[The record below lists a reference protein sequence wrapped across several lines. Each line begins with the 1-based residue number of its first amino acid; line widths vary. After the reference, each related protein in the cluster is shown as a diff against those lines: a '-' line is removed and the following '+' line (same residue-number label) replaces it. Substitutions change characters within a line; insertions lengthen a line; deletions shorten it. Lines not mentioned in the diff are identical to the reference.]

1 MKIPFRTLLAGAALA
16 VCTPAF
22 AQGGAYPAKPVRF
35 VVAFAP
41 GGPADIVA
49 RLVAQKLGDAW
60 GQPVVVENRGGAGG
74 NVAAQAVAKTA
85 PDGYT
90 VLVTT
95 SAIAVNQSLS
105 KNPGYDVERDLIS
118 VSVMASSPNVIV
130 ASLALGA
137 NTLQEVVEKAKS
149 GKLNYGTAG
158 AGTTP
163 HLSAEYL
170 FKILAKVPVT
180 HVPYKGGGPALAAA
194 MSGEVELVSVAMPPA
209 VPMIKSGKIRGIA
222 VTSDRRV
229 AALPD
234 VPTVAESGF
243 PGFADYTWVGLFL
256 PAGAPPDVVARLNGE
271 VDKLLQQPDLR
282 ERLAAIGFEP
292 VGGTPRQFS
301 EYLKTELVKW
311 ARVVR
316 ETGATAE

>member
-1 MKIPFRTLLAGAALA
+1 MMPLARAFLALLLIASTPAALA
-16 VCTPAF
+16 
-22 AQGGAYPAKPVRF
+22 QAYPAKPVRF
-35 VVAFAP
+35 IVAFAP

-49 RLVAQKLGDAW
+49 RLVALKLGEAL
-60 GQPVVVENRGGAGG
+60 GQPVVVENRAGAGG
-74 NVAAQAVAKTA
+74 NVAAQVVAKAA

-105 KNPGYDVERDLIS
+105 KDPGYDVEKDLIP
-118 VSVMASSPNVIV
+118 VAIVASSPNVII
-130 ASLALGA
+130 ASPALGA
-137 NTLQEVVEKAKS
+137 NTLQEVIAKAQG

-158 AGTTP
+158 VGTTP
-163 HLSAEYL
+163 HLTAEYL
-170 FKILAKVPVT
+170 FKVLAKVQVV
-180 HVPYKGGGPALAAA
+180 HVPYNGAAPALAAA
-194 MSGEVELVSVAMPPA
+194 MGGEIELASVAMPPA
-209 VPMIKSGKIRGIA
+209 VPMIKAGKVRGIA

-256 PAGAPPDVVARLNGE
+256 PLHAPPEIVAKLNAE
-271 VDKLLQQPDLR
+271 VEKLLSQPDMR
-282 ERLAAIGFEP
+282 ERLAASGFEP
-292 VGGTPRQFS
+292 VGGTPRQFAD
-301 EYLKTELVKW
+301 YLKSELGKW

-316 ETGATAE
+316 ETGVTAE

>member
-1 MKIPFRTLLAGAALA
+1 MRMLVRGLLPVALSIAAA
-16 VCTPAF
+16 AAH
-22 AQGGAYPAKPVRF
+22 AQGAAYPAKPVRF

-60 GQPVVVENRGGAGG
+60 GHPVVVENRGGAGG
-74 NVAAQAVAKTA
+74 NVAAQAVAKTP

-95 SAIAVNQSLS
+95 SAIAVNQSLT
-105 KNPGYDVERDLIS
+105 KNPGYDAEKDLIA
-118 VSVMASSPNVIV
+118 VARVASSPNVIV
-130 ASLALGA
+130 ASPALAA
-137 NTLQEVVEKAKS
+137 STLQEVVEKAKS

-170 FKILAKVPVT
+170 FKILARVPVT

-209 VPMIKSGKIRGIA
+209 VPLIKSGKVRGLA

-243 PGFADYTWVGLFL
+243 PGFADYTWVGLFV
-256 PAGAPPDVVARLNGE
+256 PAGAPPDVVVRLNSE
-271 VDKLLQQPDLR
+271 VEKLLQQPDMR
-282 ERLAAIGFEP
+282 ERLATIGFEP
-292 VGGTPRQFS
+292 VGGTPPQFA

>member
-1 MKIPFRTLLAGAALA
+1 MKTIPRLLLALVLGAAETAALA
-16 VCTPAF
+16 
-22 AQGGAYPAKPVRF
+22 QGYPAKPVRF

-49 RLVAQKLGDAW
+49 RLVAQKLGDQW

-74 NVAAQAVAKTA
+74 NIAAQLVSKAA

-95 SAIAVNQSLS
+95 SAIAVNQSLT
-105 KNPGYDVERDLIS
+105 KTPGYDAEKDLIAAAL
-118 VSVMASSPNVIV
+118 VASSPNVIV
-130 ASLALGA
+130 AAPTLGA

-158 AGTTP
+158 PGTTP

-180 HVPYKGGGPALAAA
+180 HVPYKGGGPALAALMA
-194 MSGEVELVSVAMPPA
+194 SEIELVSVAMPPA

-243 PGFADYTWVGLFL
+243 PGFADYTWVGLFV
-256 PAGAPPDVVARLNGE
+256 PAGTPADAVARLNGE
-271 VDKLLQQPDLR
+271 IDKLLQQPDLR
-282 ERLAAIGFEP
+282 ERLAPIGFEP
-292 VGGTPRQFS
+292 IGGTPAQFAD
-301 EYLKTELVKW
+301 YLKTELVKW
-311 ARVVR
+311 AKVVR
-316 ETGATAE
+316 ETGASAE